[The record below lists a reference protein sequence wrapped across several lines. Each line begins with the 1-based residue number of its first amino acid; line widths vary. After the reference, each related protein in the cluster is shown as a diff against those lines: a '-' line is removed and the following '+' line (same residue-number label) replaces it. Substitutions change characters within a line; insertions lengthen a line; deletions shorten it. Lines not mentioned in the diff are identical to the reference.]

1 MRSRAVRLTLSAMAV
16 GVLAAAAFFVFQTE
30 QQIEHQRAD
39 AMRFEERIRAV
50 DRALADLRMGL
61 QAYVAAGQ
69 SADTWIPKVTGM
81 SAEAARGVDDLR
93 AVAATADA
101 RASLM
106 EAAATITDLAQVDR
120 RIVDYLK
127 SGQDVMAA
135 DMVYSEA
142 GQKVAQAAN
151 QVDAARALEG
161 QGVDVAERISR
172 RRQLYALG
180 AAAAVGALT
189 LLLLGAA
196 PASHPRVEVEAK
208 KVEAVAPLDDELSF
222 KVRSEPRHSTPIMKV
237 ASEICT
243 DLARVNES
251 ADLEKLLGR
260 AADLMDAS
268 GLVVWM
274 GNSVGGDLRPVAAH
288 GYSAQTIAKM
298 PAVPKNANNAAA
310 AAYRTG
316 ALQIVLARPGTS
328 SGALVAPLLTPDG
341 CIGALSAEI
350 KGRGETSDSTQSLS
364 ILFAAQLASV
374 LGPVPAVEVRTP
386 RRRPRRSL
394 PLSNQPLHRRANR
407 AGLPRRTPLRRRL
420 DLRGH
425 GRRLLVAHDPQGYFA
440 IGRSGPQLADQVARR
455 RDAAAVDRRDHVT
468 RLDPGSRSRRI
479 GNDRRDEHA
488 ISCAKVCG
496 QLRRQLLHGD
506 AEPRARCGIGELE
519 RDARAEVFDLTA
531 HPIHVDA
538 DPGMAAGSGRDGEL
552 GPFSVSHHCRPD
564 RAARRRLANEA
575 GELPQAPNPLAVE
588 LDDHVLGSQ
597 AGSSGRAVGRHGLE
611 KDTPRDLELFEF
623 RRLELPGGDADAR
636 TGAFENGE
644 LLEPVAVAS
653 LTANRRGGREEHG
666 GGRNDAGDHKN
677 RSHLLH
683 ACLPIEAS
691 RSNQTGEPGE
701 KLVR

>member
-16 GVLAAAAFFVFQTE
+16 GVLAAAAFFAFQTE
-30 QQIEHQRAD
+30 QQIEHQRAS
-39 AMRFEERIRAV
+39 AKRFEERIRAV

-69 SADTWIPKVTGM
+69 SADTWIQKVTGM

-93 AVAATADA
+93 AAAATADA

-106 EAAATITDLAQVDR
+106 EAAASITDLAQVDR

-135 DMVYSEA
+135 DVVYSEA
-142 GQKVAQAAN
+142 GQRVAQAAN

-208 KVEAVAPLDDELSF
+208 RVEAVTSLDDELSF

-274 GNSVGGDLRPVAAH
+274 GNSVGGELRPVAAH

-374 LGPVPAVEVRTP
+374 LGPVPVVEGPAVEAP
-386 RRRPRRSL
+386 
-394 PLSNQPLHRRANR
+394 
-407 AGLPRRTPLRRRL
+407 
-420 DLRGH
+420 
-425 GRRLLVAHDPQGYFA
+425 
-440 IGRSGPQLADQVARR
+440 
-455 RDAAAVDRRDHVT
+455 
-468 RLDPGSRSRRI
+468 
-479 GNDRRDEHA
+479 
-488 ISCAKVCG
+488 
-496 QLRRQLLHGD
+496 
-506 AEPRARCGIGELE
+506 AEKI
-519 RDARAEVFDLTA
+519 
-531 HPIHVDA
+531 
-538 DPGMAAGSGRDGEL
+538 
-552 GPFSVSHHCRPD
+552 
-564 RAARRRLANEA
+564 
-575 GELPQAPNPLAVE
+575 
-588 LDDHVLGSQ
+588 
-597 AGSSGRAVGRHGLE
+597 
-611 KDTPRDLELFEF
+611 
-623 RRLELPGGDADAR
+623 
-636 TGAFENGE
+636 
-644 LLEPVAVAS
+644 AS
-653 LTANRRGGREEHG
+653 A
-666 GGRNDAGDHKN
+666 
-677 RSHLLH
+677 
-683 ACLPIEAS
+683 
-691 RSNQTGEPGE
+691 
-701 KLVR
+701 